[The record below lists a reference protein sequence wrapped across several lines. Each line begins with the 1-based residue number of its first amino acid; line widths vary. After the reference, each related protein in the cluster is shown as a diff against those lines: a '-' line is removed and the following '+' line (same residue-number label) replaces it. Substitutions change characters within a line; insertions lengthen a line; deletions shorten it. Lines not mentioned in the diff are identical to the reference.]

1 MTTSKFNSE
10 ARAKRIAQ
18 YEIKLRKIRQKIF
31 DYEGTGK
38 EEKAE
43 RILIK
48 IKNEFLRL
56 RGFSSDNNPAFN
68 CYLY

>member
-1 MTTSKFNSE
+1 MKTSKFNPE
-10 ARAKRIAQ
+10 RRAKREKE
-18 YEIKLRKIRQKIF
+18 YEIKLRKIRQRIF
-31 DYEGTGK
+31 DYEGTSK

-43 RILIK
+43 RVLMK

-56 RGFSSDNNPAFN
+56 RGFSDYNNPSFN